1 MNNQM
6 PRDVGSIQYSLREP
20 FDRAVEL
27 VCRSLESKGL
37 RVAGELDVAK
47 RVERYVG
54 IVLSPC
60 KIVFVLPGESTLT
73 KSSIHPSSTI
83 FLPLHIVIS
92 NSGGQTEIEVQNRV
106 QSRPETAEPAVIGP
120 IVELQTQISSA
131 IEAIAM
137 RPSLV

>member
-1 MNNQM
+1 M
-6 PRDVGSIQYSLREP
+6 PSDVGSIKYSLREP
-20 FDRAVEL
+20 FDRAVES
-27 VCRSLESKGL
+27 VCRSLESRGL
-37 RVAGELDVAK
+37 RVAGQLDVAR

-60 KIVFVLPGESTLT
+60 KIVFVLPGASTLA
-73 KSSIHPSSTI
+73 KSSIHPWSAI
-83 FLPLHIVIS
+83 FLPFHIVIS
-92 NSGGQTEIEVQNRV
+92 NNGPQTEIEVQNKV
-106 QSRPETAEPAVIGP
+106 YSGPQAAESAVIGP

>member
-1 MNNQM
+1 M
-6 PRDVGSIQYSLREP
+6 
-20 FDRAVEL
+20 
-27 VCRSLESKGL
+27 
-37 RVAGELDVAK
+37 DVAR

-60 KIVFVLPGESTLT
+60 KIVFVLPGASTLT
-73 KSSIHPSSTI
+73 KSSIHPWSAV

-92 NSGGQTEIEVQNRV
+92 NNGAQTEIEVQNKV
-106 QSRPETAEPAVIGP
+106 HSGPQGAEPAVIEP